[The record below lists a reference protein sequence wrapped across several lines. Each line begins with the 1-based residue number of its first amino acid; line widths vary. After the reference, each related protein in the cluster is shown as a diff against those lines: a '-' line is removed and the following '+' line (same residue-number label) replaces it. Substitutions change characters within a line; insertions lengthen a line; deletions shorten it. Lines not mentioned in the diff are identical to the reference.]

1 MAGIHGGLEGA
12 FSLALSGGYED
23 DVDLGDCFTYTGEGG
38 RALNGTKAK
47 PKNLRTAPQ
56 SKDQTLTKGNL
67 ALSLNVSSRQPVRV
81 IRGYKLPTEFAPE
94 FGYRY
99 DGMYSVEKYWACIG
113 QAGFKVYKFALRRC
127 PDQAPPPWLI
137 VNNADGSEE
146 KKEDDSP
153 EEHSIPKQVESN
165 ADTEVN
171 HIPLFNFSWLLF
183 IQICIFSG
191 GVHGWECVAR

>member
-1 MAGIHGGLEGA
+1 MNRFA
-12 FSLALSGGYED
+12 
-23 DVDLGDCFTYTGEGG
+23 VDLGDCFTYTGEGG

-67 ALSLNVSSRQPVRV
+67 ALSLNVTSRQPVRV

-99 DGMYSVEKYWACIG
+99 DGMYSVEKYWACTG

-127 PDQAPPPWLI
+127 PDQPPPPWLI
-137 VNNADGSEE
+137 VNDEESVVKDAAGLVEKEQGDSSE
-146 KKEDDSP
+146 KTSVP
-153 EEHSIPKQVESN
+153 EQ
-165 ADTEVN
+165 
-171 HIPLFNFSWLLF
+171 
-183 IQICIFSG
+183 
-191 GVHGWECVAR
+191 VARIAD